1 MLKTIKR
8 ILKMSG
14 KFRGKL
20 YASFLMG
27 FLDNAMMSASIFCIY
42 ISLLWFVEGAF
53 SRERLILITAVLMAS
68 VLLRFVFKLMEYR
81 LQSGTGYEIICN
93 VRLTLGEKLN
103 RLSMGFFSSTDA
115 GDISS
120 VVGNDLVFVEGY
132 AMAFLSKVIGAFA
145 SAVMMLLFLFWLDWR
160 IALCSCAAYPL
171 VWLID
176 RHMRRIMKKYAPERQ
191 EAHAKISGIMLE
203 YLQGLFVIKAFGMA
217 GKQEERLKENLSR
230 LEKASYDFEMKS
242 LPWATLYLT
251 CLHIFTAIILI
262 LVAYLFA
269 GMSITLSSALFII
282 IMIFVFY
289 APLELLGMIS
299 GIIRLM
305 NACLDRTEKLMNSPV
320 LDSKSENGK
329 ISAYNVHFDNVSFF
343 YDSQPVLRGISFSAP
358 EQTMTAIVGAS
369 GSGKSTVLNL
379 IARFWDVD
387 SGTISIG
394 GVDIRQMTC
403 STIMENISVVF
414 QKAYLFH
421 DTIYK
426 NIRFGNPSAS
436 KGQIMEAAKKARC
449 HDFIL
454 ALPLGYDTV
463 VGEGGSTL
471 SGGERQRI
479 SIARALLKDA
489 PIVLLDEVTANID
502 PENEILIQEAIDTLI
517 QSKTVFIIA
526 HKLATIKNANQIL
539 VLSTDGQIA
548 ESGTHKSLMEAGG
561 VYASM
566 WKKSQKVSGWALLPE
581 HKKTI

>member
-8 ILKMSG
+8 IVRMSG

-20 YASFLMG
+20 YASFVMG
-27 FLDNAMMSASIFCIY
+27 FLENTMAFVSLFCIY
-42 ISLLWFVEGAF
+42 LSLLWLLEGAF
-53 SRERLILITAVLMAS
+53 SRGRLILITSVLIAS

-93 VRLTLGEKLN
+93 ARLSLGEKLN

-120 VVGNDLVFVEGY
+120 MAGNDLVFVEGY
-132 AMAFLSKVIGAFA
+132 AMAFLSKVIGASA
-145 SAVMMLLFLFWLDWR
+145 SAVMMLFFLFWLDWR
-160 IALCSCAAYPL
+160 IALCSCIAYPI

-176 RHMRRIMKKYAPERQ
+176 RHIRKIMKKHAPERQ
-191 EAHAKISGIMLE
+191 EAHARTSGIMLE

-217 GKQEERLKENLSR
+217 GKQEERLKENLSH

-242 LPWATLYLT
+242 LPWATLYLA
-251 CLHIFTAIILI
+251 CLHICTAVILM
-262 LVAYLFA
+262 LAAYLLA
-269 GMSITLSSALFII
+269 GMAITLSSALFII

-305 NACLDRTEKLMNSPV
+305 NVCLDRTEKLMEAPV
-320 LDSKSENGK
+320 LDSESQNRQ
-329 ISAYNVHFDNVSFF
+329 ISAYNVRFDNVSFS
-343 YDSQPVLRGISFSAP
+343 YDSQPVLRDISFSAP
-358 EQTMTAIVGAS
+358 EHTMTGIVGAS
-369 GSGKSTVLNL
+369 GSGKSTILSL
-379 IARFWDVD
+379 IARFWDVN

-394 GVDIRQMTC
+394 GADIRQMTC
-403 STIMENISVVF
+403 SGILENISVVF

-421 DTIYK
+421 DTIYN
-426 NIRFGNPSAS
+426 NIRFGKPNAS
-436 KGQIMEAAKKARC
+436 REQVIEAANKARC
-449 HDFIL
+449 HDFIS
-454 ALPLGYDTV
+454 ALPQGYDTV

-471 SGGERQRI
+471 SGGERQRV

-502 PENEILIQEAIDTLI
+502 PENEMLIQEAIDTLV

-526 HKLATIKNANQIL
+526 HKLSTIQSANQIL
-539 VLSTDGQIA
+539 VLNTDGQIA
-548 ESGTHKSLMEAGG
+548 ETGTHKSLMEAGG
-561 VYASM
+561 IYASM
-566 WKKSQKVSGWALLPE
+566 WEKAQKVSRWALLS
-581 HKKTI
+581 